1 MPGQKKYGP
10 LEDKLKQA
18 VDAEIAYL
26 EKKGKSPEQARA
38 ILLDMKAK
46 QQLSLRAMED
56 GTTFRLLKSTKAKQL
71 FQEALSDAQPFL
83 GSASWDVSKKLWYNR
98 VLKALPEKAKEHGT
112 KRNRGEATV
121 VGGRLAEGSSLQ
133 AEQQLEGVYE
143 VFGEENTAPLLLAMT
158 AITSGNTKFKNPCVG
173 NFSEKERDEIASQV
187 MLDRNARVAEV
198 QVDKHAKNAATAG
211 MDPRAFVKMYGSKRG
226 LAKLERK
233 AREEAKTNAKG
244 RTSDENS
251 IHAAGSLIWAT
262 SAKSITDYLNIKRA
276 LGHSKCCAQKDKNGK
291 WRVLVCG
298 EKVMERWR
306 CVGVTIRDDFDYDDC
321 LTELRNCQSTF
332 VELWAI
338 DDTPLVIDCDAKQ
351 NSTRVKDPLYKR
363 VKLDKNR
370 YVKPVAITE
379 DKHAK
384 LKTFRL
390 WVGLNSET
398 TITHHRL
405 VAIYVYHYGFEFSQ
419 HPLIMG
425 YLDLKKGQSFVD
437 HERFKYHQDLSDSAI
452 RKRFKREEYLER
464 RQWKERKL
472 AKWSDFDHLLGRSKK
487 WKNSYLFGMNVP
499 HSWNRAMSY
508 IRIVYGDWL
517 YGFASVK
524 YESGND

>member
-1 MPGQKKYGP
+1 MPAHKKYGP

-18 VDAEIAYL
+18 VAAEIAYL

-46 QQLSLRAMED
+46 QQLSLRAMKD
-56 GTTFRLLKSTKAKQL
+56 GTTFRLLKSTKAEQL
-71 FQEALSDAQPFL
+71 FREALSDAQPL
-83 GSASWDVSKKLWYNR
+83 LNKVTDKSGVWYAR

-112 KRNRGEATV
+112 KRKLGEMTAYAASFS
-121 VGGRLAEGSSLQ
+121 AEGS
-133 AEQQLEGVYE
+133 AAETEQQLEGIFG
-143 VFGEENTAPLLLAMT
+143 VFSKENTAPLLLAMT
-158 AITSGNTKFKNPCVG
+158 AITSGNTKFKNECVG
-173 NFSEKERDEIASQV
+173 NFSEKEKDEIASQV
-187 MLDRNARVAEV
+187 MLGRNER
-198 QVDKHAKNAATAG
+198 VDKVQDDNQPKNAVTAG
-211 MDPRAFVKMYGSKRG
+211 MDPRAFVKRYGSQRG
-226 LAKLERK
+226 LAKLEEK
-233 AREEAKTNAKG
+233 ARAEARANATG
-244 RTSDENS
+244 RTSDKNS

-262 SAKSITDYLNIKRA
+262 AAKSITDFLNIKRA

-298 EKVMERWR
+298 EKEMERWR
-306 CVGVTIRDDFDYDDC
+306 CVGVTIQNDFDYDDC
-321 LTELRNCQSTF
+321 KTELRNCEYTF

-370 YVKPVAITE
+370 YVKPVAIT
-379 DKHAK
+379 DQKGQP

-390 WVGLNSET
+390 SVGLNSET
-398 TITHHRL
+398 KITHHRL
-405 VAIYVYHYGFEFSQ
+405 VAIYIYHYGFDFSQ
-419 HPLIMG
+419 HPLIMK
-425 YLDLKKGQSFVD
+425 YLDLKEGQSFEE
-437 HERFKYHQDLSDSAI
+437 HERFKYRQDLSDIAM
-452 RKRFKREEYLER
+452 RNRFKREEHLER
-464 RQWKERKL
+464 RQWHERKL

-487 WKNSYLFGMNVP
+487 WKNSYLFGMNVS
-499 HSWNRAMSY
+499 HSWNRAMAY

-517 YGFASVK
+517 YGFANVK